1 MAAGWIWVIF
11 MVNLDLTKI
20 HNSATIS
27 DLEKCTQKVSDR
39 LVTLEQIINNLK
51 VENEQLKS
59 EHYKDDELKQLSEEL
74 KQARDDLSR
83 GFEISKEEFD
93 AIHAW
98 KVAHENEKHGG
109 YPCYSGAIGGQ
120 YDYIFTPTSI
130 GEICEI
136 KCTCGETFRFR
147 EL

>member
-1 MAAGWIWVIF
+1 MDF
-11 MVNLDLTKI
+11 TKI
-20 HNSATIS
+20 INSDVKS
-27 DLEKCTQKVSDR
+27 ELESCVKRVSVR
-39 LVTLEQIINNLK
+39 FATLEETINNLRL
-51 VENEQLKS
+51 ENEQLKL
-59 EHYKDDELKQLSEEL
+59 EHYKDDELQRLSEEL

-130 GEICEI
+130 GDIGEIR
-136 KCTCGETFRFR
+136 CTCGETFRFR
-147 EL
+147 DL

>member
-1 MAAGWIWVIF
+1 
-11 MVNLDLTKI
+11 MVNLNLTKI
-20 HNSATIS
+20 HNSDAIS

-39 LVTLEQIINNLK
+39 LVTLEQIINNLR

-59 EHYKDDELKQLSEEL
+59 EHYKDNELKRLSDEL

-130 GEICEI
+130 GEVGEI

>member
-1 MAAGWIWVIF
+1 MRDFTKSINSDVKSE
-11 MVNLDLTKI
+11 LDSCVKR
-20 HNSATIS
+20 
-27 DLEKCTQKVSDR
+27 VSDR
-39 LVTLEQIINNLK
+39 FATLEETINNLK
-51 VENEQLKS
+51 AENEKLKL
-59 EHYKDDELKQLSEEL
+59 EHYKDDELKRLSEEL

-130 GEICEI
+130 GDVGEIR
-136 KCTCGETFRFR
+136 CTCGETFRFR
-147 EL
+147 DL

>member
-1 MAAGWIWVIF
+1 
-11 MVNLDLTKI
+11 MVNLNLTKM
-20 HNSATIS
+20 HNSDTIS

-59 EHYKDDELKQLSEEL
+59 EHYKDDELKRLSDEL

-83 GFEISKEEFD
+83 GFEISEEEFE

-130 GEICEI
+130 GDIGEIR
-136 KCTCGETFRFR
+136 CTCGETFRFR